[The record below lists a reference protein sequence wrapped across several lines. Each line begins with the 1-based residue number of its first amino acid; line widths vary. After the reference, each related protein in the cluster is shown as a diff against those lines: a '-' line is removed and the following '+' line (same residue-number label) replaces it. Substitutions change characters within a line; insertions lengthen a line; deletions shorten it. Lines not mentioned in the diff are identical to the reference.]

1 MHILLFHNII
11 EHQLIDRNNKGKQS
25 EKKKTNKQRMST
37 LKKSDFEQQFAG
49 FSKVSKAI
57 DAKDQTQ
64 FEKLSFALR
73 RTKSNSLYNT
83 GFKKD
88 QRPRGQRRFSYNDR
102 FSYQNKSDSIYVV
115 SIPIIPRDFL
125 SVKDDNNLFLQK
137 PDKYIDYLSFN
148 WEIWDLLM
156 TWKFLLKWKQFLNS
170 EFVWFTNN
178 MKNLHIIIRLENI
191 IWRLYFKFHS
201 GIENRTLVNSQNLI
215 NFEYNWIKD
224 NELCWLY
231 GPLILYKNN
240 FESPTYNAIDQNTN
254 KSVHSLNRKIK
265 PILKKEKIDRIM
277 LKNSLWK
284 LNQLKLVLSTETVTT
299 ATVSE
304 CCSSESSESI
314 SYSQSKY
321 MINSLSLLEEIP
333 KITSILKNSSCCNTN
348 KSADNSKRRHI
359 KFNNIVKQCAPI
371 SNSVSPGASL
381 LTIRYLSNTCL
392 NIYPENDD
400 DSSQRDEKNNAVSH
414 NFKTVNNYSYKYGY
428 DYNSVYTKNIEDYL
442 HYTPVMEKNSLVL
455 EQGTRNK
462 TVDRSCEKDSE
473 SELFL
478 HVQPHRSLL
487 RKNSPLYMSKRR
499 NFITGDIIKGSGDIP
514 TCFDKQQQDN
524 DNNES
529 SRWTTSEEPNFN
541 SFNDTQEENNSRSSS
556 VVISSPATMFHSTSS
571 ISIDSG
577 KFNNIKTMSTFQL
590 TSLDRN
596 ESNLNFRSESDHD
609 RYSNK
614 QKDVFFTSSQFIE

>member
-1 MHILLFHNII
+1 MC
-11 EHQLIDRNNKGKQS
+11 
-25 EKKKTNKQRMST
+25 T
-37 LKKSDFEQQFAG
+37 LQKNDFEQQFAG
-49 FSKVSKAI
+49 FPKVSKAI
-57 DAKDQTQ
+57 DAKDEIQ

-73 RTKSNSLYNT
+73 RTKSNSLYNI

-88 QRPRGQRRFSYNDR
+88 QRPEGQRRFSYNDR
-102 FSYQNKSDSIYVV
+102 FSYQNKNDSIYVV

-170 EFVWFTNN
+170 EFVWFT
-178 MKNLHIIIRLENI
+178 KNLKNLQIIIRLENI

-201 GIENRTLVNSQNLI
+201 RVKNDSLENAPNLTD
-215 NFEYNWIKD
+215 FEYNWIKD

-231 GPLILYKNN
+231 GPLILYKNS
-240 FESPTYNAIDQNTN
+240 FESSTCNLIDKTRMGVHLLKQN
-254 KSVHSLNRKIK
+254 LK

-284 LNQLKLVLSTETVTT
+284 LKQLKLVLSTKTLTT
-299 ATVSE
+299 APISE

-314 SYSQSKY
+314 SYSQSRSV
-321 MINSLSLLEEIP
+321 IDSLSFLEQIP
-333 KITSILKNSSCCNTN
+333 KTTSILKNSSCNTN
-348 KSADNSKRRHI
+348 KSADNYKRRHI
-359 KFNNIVKQCAPI
+359 KFNDIVQQCVPI
-371 SNSVSPGASL
+371 SDSVSPSASF

-392 NIYPENDD
+392 NIYPENDEE
-400 DSSQRDEKNNAVSH
+400 SSQRDNKNNAISH

-442 HYTPVMEKNSLVL
+442 QYTPSMKKKDTKYKTTDRKSEKES
-455 EQGTRNK
+455 Q
-462 TVDRSCEKDSE
+462 

-487 RKNSPLYMSKRR
+487 QKNSPLHMSKRR
-499 NFITGDIIKGSGDIP
+499 NFITGDIIKGSNNKP
-514 TCFDKQQQDN
+514 TCFDEQQK
-524 DNNES
+524 DNNTNES
-529 SRWTTSEEPNFN
+529 TSWTWEGPESN
-541 SFNDTQEENNSRSSS
+541 SFSSMPEENNSRSPS
-556 VVISSPATMFHSTSS
+556 VVISPLSTMCHSTSS

-577 KFNNIKTMSTFQL
+577 KFNSIKTMSTFQL
-590 TSLDRN
+590 SSLDKN
-596 ESNLNFRSESDHD
+596 ESGLNFRSKNNHE
-609 RYSNK
+609 RYGNK
-614 QKDVFFTSSQFIE
+614 KKNVFFTSSQFIE